1 MTKPPSNAK
10 IRSVSTT
17 TANRRARERAER
29 RQRIIDTARALAET
43 DGWYRVTTR
52 RLAEAIEYSQPVLYS
67 HFPGGKPEIMTAVAL
82 QGFRE
87 IAVLPAPGPDDS
99 VDGRIRAVAT
109 GYLDFA
115 AANPAVYEAMFTQPI
130 TASFATDESP
140 PELTRAFETVAAALD
155 QRAAPTSDR
164 DTAAELFWSML
175 HGVATL
181 EYAHRLRST
190 ARQQRIDA
198 LVALFAHG

>member
-1 MTKPPSNAK
+1 M
-10 IRSVSTT
+10 STT
-17 TANRRARERAER
+17 TANRRAREQAER
-29 RQRIIDTARALAET
+29 RQRIIDAARTIAEA
-43 DGWYRVTTR
+43 DGWYKVTTR

-87 IAVLPAPGPDDS
+87 IAEAPAPSPDDS
-99 VDGRIRAVAT
+99 VAGRIRAVVT

-130 TASFATDESP
+130 TASFATEGSP
-140 PELTRAFETVAAALD
+140 PELTRAFETIATALD
-155 QRAAPTSDR
+155 QRARPMSDR

-181 EYAHRLRST
+181 EYAHRLRPT
-190 ARQQRIDA
+190 AHQQRIEA
-198 LVALFAHG
+198 LVDLFTCG